1 MATNT
6 NSRLQKLSH
15 SDFEIADGEP
25 NIKGWDVKDAQGRY
39 IGEVDEL
46 LFDQQS
52 MKVRYIVVDLDDN
65 ELDLEDRHVLIPIG
79 MAELIEKGDD
89 VLLPNVTA
97 AQLAALPEYKE
108 DDFSEESE
116 NAVRNAFSGAA
127 GASAA
132 TGAAALFGPG
142 SNRDEFYAH
151 EHFNDENL
159 YRNRQQGAGT
169 GETAIP
175 VIEEQLQVGK
185 KVVETGGVRLRTRLV
200 ETPVEEA
207 IRLKEEHVQ
216 VERESVNRPA
226 TAADF
231 KEGTIEITEE
241 AEVPVVS
248 KEARVVEEVTL
259 NKEVQ
264 EHEHTVNETLR
275 STEVDVERIDKD
287 DVQTRKD
294 V

>member
-25 NIKGWDVKDAQGRY
+25 NIKGWDVKDAQGNY
-39 IGEVDEL
+39 IGEVEEL
-46 LFDQQS
+46 IFDKQS
-52 MKVRYIVVDLDDN
+52 LKVRYIVVDLDNND
-65 ELDLEDRHVLIPIG
+65 LDLDDRDVLIPIG
-79 MAELIEKGDD
+79 MAELQDKVDD
-89 VLLPNVTA
+89 VILPNVTA
-97 AQLAALPEYKE
+97 AQLAALPEYNE

-116 NAVRNAFSGAA
+116 NSIRNVFSGAA
-127 GASAA
+127 GAGAA

-159 YRNRQQGAGT
+159 YRNRQQGAAAD
-169 GETAIP
+169 TAIP
-175 VIEEQLQVGK
+175 IIEEQLQVGK
-185 KVVETGGVRLRTRLV
+185 KTVETGGVRLRTRVV
-200 ETPVEEA
+200 ETPVEEGV
-207 IRLKEEHVQ
+207 RLKEEHVR

-226 TAADF
+226 TEADF
-231 KEGTIEITEE
+231 KEGTIEVKEE

-287 DVQTRKD
+287 DVQTRRD
-294 V
+294 A